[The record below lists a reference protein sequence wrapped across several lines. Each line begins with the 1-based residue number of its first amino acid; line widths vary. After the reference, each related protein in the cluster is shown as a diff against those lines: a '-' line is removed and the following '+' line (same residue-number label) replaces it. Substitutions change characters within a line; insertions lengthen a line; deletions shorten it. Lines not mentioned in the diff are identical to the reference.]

1 MSPAPFFNSSLL
13 KRAFCVIALFSL
25 WLGLEQTASASC
37 GDWLANHSAGH
48 TQQGQVETASGDETP
63 KETPPAHRPCNGPK
77 CSQGQLPVAP
87 QSPVVRLQ
95 TPDEITALAL
105 VAGLSLQAGN
115 DWTSA
120 AELLV
125 SAGSDL
131 GLERPPRC

>member
-1 MSPAPFFNSSLL
+1 MSPASLFNLSLL

-48 TQQGQVETASGDETP
+48 TQQGQVETASGDKTR
-63 KETPPAHRPCNGPK
+63 KEVPPAHRPCNGPK
-77 CSQGQLPVAP
+77 CSQGQLPAAP

-95 TPDEITALAL
+95 APDEITALAL
-105 VAGLSLQAGN
+105 VAGLSPQAGN
-115 DWTSA
+115 DWIAA

-125 SAGSDL
+125 SAGS
-131 GLERPPRC
+131 GIRLERPPRC